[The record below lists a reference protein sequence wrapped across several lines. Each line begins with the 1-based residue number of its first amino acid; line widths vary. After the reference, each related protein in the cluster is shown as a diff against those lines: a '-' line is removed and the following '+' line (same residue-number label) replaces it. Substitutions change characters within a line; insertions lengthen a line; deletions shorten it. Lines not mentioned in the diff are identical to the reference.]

1 MYPSCEPR
9 APERVTACEAPVE
22 GLKMSSTPT
31 PRFLDD
37 AEATLFPPPSP
48 EAAIVL
54 TFILQIRSMAGGY
67 PEVYLFAVY
76 SALIWVLWILKV
88 VLSRRYRPFTGEYTG
103 TTSVVVPV
111 VDEPLDLFR
120 DVIGRMVEQ
129 RPGEII
135 VVINGK
141 PNPELAAVC
150 DEYAPLVRWVHTPI
164 PGKRNAVMIGTEL
177 SRGDITV
184 LVDSDTVWTPGT
196 LSELVR
202 PFAEASVGGVTTRQ
216 RILEPE
222 RSWIT
227 RWADWLENSRALYS
241 MPAQSVLGQI
251 GCLPGRTIAFRREI
265 LERVMDKFMTEKF
278 MGVFL
283 EVSDDR
289 TLTNLTLKEGYRTV
303 YQHTSLVYTDA
314 PLEVKKLFKQ
324 QLRWA
329 RGSQY
334 NTFRMMP
341 WMLGHAPMLAFFF
354 AMDILLPFM
363 LMGVLG
369 GWIYR
374 GITGQG
380 VNLYRGILAE
390 YGVSTGLVS
399 IIVLMVLSSV
409 LSMAIRQMR
418 HLAEKPSDFLR
429 LPVFIIVSTFFLMP
443 IRVIGFFRMG
453 HASGWGTRAGAYAGG
468 AADDAVQAQ
477 VQQVGADESLD
488 VLEREFQPGA
498 DPGVDTL
505 FDFGPATQAA
515 GPTADSTTVRPGDAG
530 AVMVRSHRAD
540 TAVDARPDGDAVTT
554 SSATA
559 LAAATSPAHVSA
571 PPRRRL
577 NPKAGFP
584 YLIGAV
590 ILTLEVLFIV

>member
-1 MYPSCEPR
+1 
-9 APERVTACEAPVE
+9 
-22 GLKMSSTPT
+22 
-31 PRFLDD
+31 
-37 AEATLFPPPSP
+37 
-48 EAAIVL
+48 VL
-54 TFILQIRSMAGGY
+54 TFILQIRHMLGGY
-67 PEVYLFAVY
+67 PELFLFAAY
-76 SALIWVLWILKV
+76 SAIIWVLWILKV
-88 VLSRRYRPFTGEYTG
+88 VLSRRYRPFTGEFHG
-103 TTSVVVPV
+103 STSVVVPV

-129 RPGEII
+129 GPGEII
-135 VVINGK
+135 VVINGA

-150 DEYAPLVRWVHTPI
+150 DEFGPLVRWVHTPI

-202 PFAEASVGGVTTRQ
+202 PFAEANVGGVTTRQ
-216 RILEPE
+216 RILQPE

-265 LERVMDKFMTEKF
+265 LVRVMDRFMGEKF

-303 YQHTSLVYTDA
+303 YQYSSLVYTDA
-314 PLEVKKLFKQ
+314 PLQVKKLWKQ

-334 NTFRMMP
+334 NTLRMMP
-341 WMLGHAPMLAFFF
+341 WMLGHAPLLALFF
-354 AMDILLPFM
+354 AMDIVLPFM
-363 LMGVLG
+363 LLGVVG

-374 GITGQG
+374 GLTGQG
-380 VNLYRGILAE
+380 VNLYQGILDE
-390 YGVSTGLVS
+390 YGVSVGVLTIV
-399 IIVLMVLSSV
+399 VLMVLSSV

-418 HLAEKPSDFLR
+418 HLAEKPSDFFR

-443 IRVIGFFRMG
+443 IRIIGFFRMG

-468 AADDAVQAQ
+468 AADDAVHEELA
-477 VQQVGADESLD
+477 
-488 VLEREFQPGA
+488 
-498 DPGVDTL
+498 T
-505 FDFGPATQAA
+505 GPA
-515 GPTADSTTVRPGDAG
+515 
-530 AVMVRSHRAD
+530 
-540 TAVDARPDGDAVTT
+540 DARPADGRDDDLEALERQFAPSASFDRLLGASPAGGAPRPGATHPANGGSASGALQATNDPGAVLVT
-554 SSATA
+554 SRRSAR
-559 LAAATSPAHVSA
+559 AAAEEDAASVSA
-571 PPRRRL
+571 VAAPGAVHATPTARPSTARRRL

-584 YLIGAV
+584 YLIGAA
-590 ILTLEVLFIV
+590 IIALEVLTLV